1 MRPTEHH
8 SSEHS
13 WISLLT
19 QEEPSDPSS
28 TALTNYTTTTT
39 DKQSL
44 TSGVK
49 GQLWSSWNDHLCKD
63 AEDTSLNFPPS
74 SKQPRLEN
82 ERVQIDLEHL
92 KAQLDLEE
100 QAPRQ
105 LSENSGLTQNQIL
118 QMSSGVLIAQ
128 RVNIFGAFHGL
139 RVVTQTPS
147 VISDLNMSGND
158 GKVCFKTAIRDHS
171 TVKTKVFPHGK
182 AFTSHT
188 PNGSCRFL
196 WVPNEHTEQLYNSK
210 S

>member
-1 MRPTEHH
+1 M
-8 SSEHS
+8 
-13 WISLLT
+13 
-19 QEEPSDPSS
+19 
-28 TALTNYTTTTT
+28 
-39 DKQSL
+39 
-44 TSGVK
+44 
-49 GQLWSSWNDHLCKD
+49 
-63 AEDTSLNFPPS
+63 NFPPS
-74 SKQPRLEN
+74 SKQPRLEK
-82 ERVQIDLEHL
+82 ELVQIDLEHL
-92 KAQLDLEE
+92 KDQLDQEE

-105 LSENSGLTQNQIL
+105 LSEDSGLTQNQIL

-188 PNGSCRFL
+188 PSGSCRFL
-196 WVPNEHTEQLYNSK
+196 WVPNEHTEQLYY
-210 S
+210 